1 MIISSELTGKQYK
14 TVEDCLKAERDY
26 KKAKAEAEKAE
37 KEREEA
43 KEKAYDEAVEACK
56 KYLKLAGVDVTIEE
70 DKDEEK
76 DEDKDDD
83 WELIDM
89 LIMSLFD

>member
-26 KKAKAEAEKAE
+26 TKVQAKDGKEKAE
-37 KEREEA
+37 REAE

-56 KYLKLAGVDVTIEE
+56 KYCELAGIDLTIEE
-70 DKDEEK
+70 STDEDEE
-76 DEDKDDD
+76 KDDD

-89 LIMSLFD
+89 LIMSLFN